1 MSQPN
6 DLGRSLVSLEQE
18 ATLVA
23 VIELSQSS
31 WLIAGTVP
39 GIERQ
44 PLKKIVPDEAAL
56 LRLCTAGATRQSVKV
71 APSPAGTC
79 MGLLVSSVFRC
90 RQLSLPSFSSFFV
103 RLESRFSVP
112 ACIQEVSRAEQR
124 STLP

>member
-1 MSQPN
+1 MSQAN
-6 DLGRSLVSLEQE
+6 DLSRSLVSLEQD

-56 LRLCTAGATRQSVKV
+56 LRLLHRWRDEAIGKGRTITRIAV
-71 APSPAGTC
+71 AFDAHRHRERIGRSAAAHHEG
-79 MGLLVSSVFRC
+79 SA
-90 RQLSLPSFSSFFV
+90 
-103 RLESRFSVP
+103 E
-112 ACIQEVSRAEQR
+112 AARAAA
-124 STLP
+124 